1 MGPTPSVW
9 NDGNIT
15 ASWITLHPVSHSPAF
30 DIRPDSFQGTPTV
43 AWGRL
48 SGSPISVQRK
58 GARFKSDGTSSPP

>member
-30 DIRPDSFQGTPTV
+30 DIRPDSFQV
-43 AWGRL
+43 HADGRL
-48 SGSPISVQRK
+48 GAAERNPISVQRK